1 MFKINLSVVAASWG
15 LLPLPLCTWV
25 NSSFCSV
32 PCKLQ
37 SGLEFDSLSLL
48 TLQLCKP
55 LNVSSIVLHIF
66 GFLLSQPVWSW
77 DGRHQWH
84 TWQMRDFLISVTASL
99 FNSDALQP
107 AKGVEEHREDL
118 LRLKKLIF
126 MQTSKLQGSLVAVA
140 AVSILAGATTMW
152 SLSFT
157 VGKCPF
163 LSSFLW
169 LNILVLLQ
177 VPVSILHRSLLPDLW
192 LACHPSASPRKG
204 DTAWTRKSVS

>member
-1 MFKINLSVVAASWG
+1 
-15 LLPLPLCTWV
+15 
-25 NSSFCSV
+25 
-32 PCKLQ
+32 
-37 SGLEFDSLSLL
+37 
-48 TLQLCKP
+48 
-55 LNVSSIVLHIF
+55 
-66 GFLLSQPVWSW
+66 
-77 DGRHQWH
+77 
-84 TWQMRDFLISVTASL
+84 MRDFLISVTASL

-157 VGKCPF
+157 VGKCHF

-169 LNILVLLQ
+169 LNVLVLLQ
-177 VPVSILHRSLLPDLW
+177 VPLCPYYTNPFCLTYGLLAILVLLQEKGHGMDRKVSVL
-192 LACHPSASPRKG
+192 
-204 DTAWTRKSVS
+204 T